1 LGVGRDWPEGCAS
14 QAEYFDFLKSPSF
27 THAEFRELFPH
38 WTARTQATRDMP
50 GDDTDHQRHWQELD
64 IRTYLVDNN
73 LARVDR
79 ASMAHG
85 LEVRVPLLDYRI
97 VELAMSL
104 PEQFVSAQDNGK
116 PLLRAVAAKFMPES
130 LYAKPKQGFSF
141 PMERLV
147 SRDNMV
153 KAIESGA
160 LIKNGLLNGN
170 GFMRWLNDDS
180 RSNHGYK
187 LWLLFALENW
197 AQLWL
202 LPNAERQ
209 S

>member
-1 LGVGRDWPEGCAS
+1 
-14 QAEYFDFLKSPSF
+14 
-27 THAEFRELFPH
+27 
-38 WTARTQATRDMP
+38 
-50 GDDTDHQRHWQELD
+50 
-64 IRTYLVDNN
+64 
-73 LARVDR
+73 
-79 ASMAHG
+79 
-85 LEVRVPLLDYRI
+85 
-97 VELAMSL
+97 
-104 PEQFVSAQDNGK
+104 
-116 PLLRAVAAKFMPES
+116 
-130 LYAKPKQGFSF
+130 
-141 PMERLV
+141 MERLV

-187 LWLLFALENW
+187 LWLLFVLENW